1 MHCFKKCCYFC
12 LVLQVCIVVVFSF
25 LLLLFLF
32 LGRGFVVL
40 LRREN
45 VNFFVPGQAITTKKK
60 KKGGS
65 DGRFIATCLVL
76 LGWYGDFR
84 FVRTELMVH
93 LLQLENGCFDTSKSS
108 CLRYLT
114 RAVVMS

>member
-1 MHCFKKCCYFC
+1 M
-12 LVLQVCIVVVFSF
+12 CIVVVFSF

-84 FVRTELMVH
+84 FVRTKLMVH
-93 LLQLENGCFDTSKSS
+93 LLQLENGCFGTSKSS